1 MDLASL
7 LQPEVGYEH
16 GYCRPECTRCSEVCP
31 AGAIL
36 KINEAEKSAIHV
48 GYAHI
53 DYEKCLSVSEGVNC
67 GKCSRKCPAGAIEMA
82 AVDPSDADG
91 SRLMPVVNESR
102 CIGCGAC
109 ENLCPV
115 SPVSAIVVSG
125 YEIHRID

>member
-91 SRLMPVVNESR
+91 CALCLWSMSR
-102 CIGCGAC
+102 
-109 ENLCPV
+109 
-115 SPVSAIVVSG
+115 VVSDAVLA
-125 YEIHRID
+125 RIFVRFLLSAP